1 MSGIFAV
8 FTPDCVSFCEVSS
21 HAANS
26 KGRRLRFLGSHR
38 RIVMSFYL
46 ILFAQTVFAISLTSL
61 SLFHCCSPVSL
72 LPISQEAKPH
82 CGLRQRR
89 SAFLLRGCGQS
100 RCPYAENGLILSS
113 EVVSTNGQGHGA
125 LVGFLVQHQVN
136 VVLCGG
142 IGAGAQ
148 AALTQAG
155 IQLFGGISGSA
166 DAAAADY
173 LAGRLVFDPQRP
185 LQSSCPRS
193 RARLRLPFL
202 PRGQRRLYRELP
214 LTKRVK
220 KCRVPREKSR
230 CSTHLYLHF

>member
-1 MSGIFAV
+1 M
-8 FTPDCVSFCEVSS
+8 
-21 HAANS
+21 
-26 KGRRLRFLGSHR
+26 
-38 RIVMSFYL
+38 
-46 ILFAQTVFAISLTSL
+46 
-61 SLFHCCSPVSL
+61 
-72 LPISQEAKPH
+72 
-82 CGLRQRR
+82 
-89 SAFLLRGCGQS
+89 
-100 RCPYAENGLILSS
+100 SS

-148 AALTQAG
+148 AALAQAG

-173 LAGRLVFDPQRP
+173 LAGRLVFDPNAHCNHHAHEAEHACG
-185 LQSSCPRS
+185 SHSCHEDKG
-193 RARLRLPFL
+193 RLC
-202 PRGQRRLYRELP
+202 RELP